1 MGENTF
7 YKNVANSDDKS
18 DMNTLNT
25 YYFISTEKIIQVRK
39 NVKTLKGKEY
49 VHVISRCRYTGSA
62 LPSFQISTHYIR
74 CLLIISDFITL
85 YKYFWAG

>member
-18 DMNTLNT
+18 DMDTLNT

-39 NVKTLKGKEY
+39 KCKNFKRKRVCT
-49 VHVISRCRYTGSA
+49 CN
-62 LPSFQISTHYIR
+62 F
-74 CLLIISDFITL
+74 
-85 YKYFWAG
+85 